1 MAGAS
6 EWNGEGDL
14 SVSLLCL
21 SEVRTRRLRLRGPDL
36 PTESPV
42 VLLVIMS
49 HFLFVASALRE
60 RNSRESAELQL
71 AHDLWGLRTSLIRDN
86 LQQYLADESCG
97 LVYVVKEG
105 ISAQFKIVSQILPFD
120 ALDEFTRDELRTEAR
135 YGFVRVRLLQQWQ
148 SSPEASLG
156 LLDRVLEVPDRAE
169 LSRRLNLGMHRLTE
183 DQYDAIL
190 KGLS

>member
-1 MAGAS
+1 
-6 EWNGEGDL
+6 
-14 SVSLLCL
+14 
-21 SEVRTRRLRLRGPDL
+21 
-36 PTESPV
+36 
-42 VLLVIMS
+42 MS

-120 ALDEFTRDELRTEAR
+120 ALDEFTRDELRAEAR

-156 LLDRVLEVPDRAE
+156 LLNRVLEVPDRAE

-183 DQYDAIL
+183 DQHDAIL

>member
-1 MAGAS
+1 M
-6 EWNGEGDL
+6 
-14 SVSLLCL
+14 
-21 SEVRTRRLRLRGPDL
+21 
-36 PTESPV
+36 
-42 VLLVIMS
+42 
-49 HFLFVASALRE
+49 
-60 RNSRESAELQL
+60 
-71 AHDLWGLRTSLIRDN
+71 
-86 LQQYLADESCG
+86 
-97 LVYVVKEG
+97 YVVKEG

-120 ALDEFTRDELRTEAR
+120 ALDEFTRDELRAEAR

-156 LLDRVLEVPDRAE
+156 LLNRVLEVPDRAE

>member
-1 MAGAS
+1 
-6 EWNGEGDL
+6 
-14 SVSLLCL
+14 
-21 SEVRTRRLRLRGPDL
+21 
-36 PTESPV
+36 
-42 VLLVIMS
+42 MS

>member
-1 MAGAS
+1 
-6 EWNGEGDL
+6 
-14 SVSLLCL
+14 
-21 SEVRTRRLRLRGPDL
+21 
-36 PTESPV
+36 
-42 VLLVIMS
+42 MS

-156 LLDRVLEVPDRAE
+156 LLARVLEVPDRAE